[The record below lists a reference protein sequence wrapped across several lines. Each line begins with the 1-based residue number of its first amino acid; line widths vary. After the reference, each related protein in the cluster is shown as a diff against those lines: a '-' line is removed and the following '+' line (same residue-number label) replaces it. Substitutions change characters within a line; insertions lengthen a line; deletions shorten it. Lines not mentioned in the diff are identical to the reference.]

1 MDHSYDDTIFSLA
14 TAVGRS
20 ATAMIRISGSRVR
33 DLSSI
38 FNFDMPEPKV
48 AIAGNTSF
56 PGECE
61 RCSCDVR
68 IGDALCFD
76 CSLSV
81 PMFEQATSFKTVL
94 DMLIQAEE
102 DAVWNR

>member
-1 MDHSYDDTIFSLA
+1 MLDTYVADTIINETFTLLTRKRTMSL
-14 TAVGRS
+14 S
-20 ATAMIRISGSRVR
+20 
-33 DLSSI
+33 
-38 FNFDMPEPKV
+38 EPRV

-56 PGECE
+56 PGECD

-68 IGDALCFD
+68 IGDALCND
-76 CSLSV
+76 CSRSV

>member
-1 MDHSYDDTIFSLA
+1 MLDTYVADTIINETFTLPTRKRTMSL
-14 TAVGRS
+14 S
-20 ATAMIRISGSRVR
+20 
-33 DLSSI
+33 
-38 FNFDMPEPKV
+38 EPRV

>member
-1 MDHSYDDTIFSLA
+1 MTDY
-14 TAVGRS
+14 
-20 ATAMIRISGSRVR
+20 
-33 DLSSI
+33 
-38 FNFDMPEPKV
+38 
-48 AIAGNTSF
+48 

-68 IGDALCFD
+68 IGDALCND
-76 CSLSV
+76 CSRSV
-81 PMFEQATSFKTVL
+81 PMFEQSSSFKTVL

>member
-1 MDHSYDDTIFSLA
+1 MS
-14 TAVGRS
+14 
-20 ATAMIRISGSRVR
+20 
-33 DLSSI
+33 
-38 FNFDMPEPKV
+38 MPEPRV

-68 IGDALCFD
+68 IGDSLCND
-76 CSLSV
+76 CSRSV
-81 PMFEQATSFKTVL
+81 PMFEQSSSFKTVL